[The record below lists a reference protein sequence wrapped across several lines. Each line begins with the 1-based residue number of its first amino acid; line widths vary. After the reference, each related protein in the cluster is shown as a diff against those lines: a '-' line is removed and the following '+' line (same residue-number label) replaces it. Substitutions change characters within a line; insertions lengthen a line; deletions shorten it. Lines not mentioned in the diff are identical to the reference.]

1 MRLFLAAL
9 LLSVLTLR
17 AQEAP
22 PVPPPAPEQFMTD
35 YAQLMLA
42 GDREALIRLYATDGT
57 LVLGDGFDDYTPLEL
72 TADIYRNHWDAP
84 TAFAWRDL
92 HYRRLHPQVVAVTG
106 GFDWTN
112 PQFPHG
118 ARFNYHALLVL
129 EDNRWRIRSE
139 TEFLVSEGVDVG
151 SALSPTSGREVG
163 PRADPTKTACVFC
176 DIVAGKRQQEGV
188 VYRDDQVVAFL
199 SIGPRN
205 PGHVLIV
212 PVAHAEDFLEVP
224 AGTMHAMTDVAK
236 QIAEAIKR
244 TDLKMEGFQLQMST
258 GKAAGQAVFHAHMHV
273 IPRFAAEAPAK
284 TPEERVGMD
293 VLAPVAAKIRA
304 ALENLNGGSA
314 LAPTSAHEVAASGNP
329 TFELPP
335 INTEVPLDRI
345 REICTHYGLHA
356 LWRKIEKDP
365 PTRPFKSDGC
375 TGWFDD
381 WRGVSLYPAGF
392 LHDLKYW
399 AGYPGEDVER
409 LVADAELMMDVA
421 RLLKSTTMAETMFH
435 GVRIGGNEQFKA
447 SFSWGFG
454 RAKP

>member
-9 LLSVLTLR
+9 LLGFISLS

-22 PVPPPAPEQFMTD
+22 LPPPPAPEQFMAD
-35 YAQLMLA
+35 YGRLMLA
-42 GDREALIRLYATDGT
+42 GNREALIRLYATNGT
-57 LVLGDGFDDYTPLEL
+57 LVLSDGLDDVAAPDQVAE
-72 TADIYRNHWDAP
+72 IYRGHWVAP

-92 HYRRLHPQVVAVTG
+92 VYRQLSASVVLVSG
-106 GFDWTN
+106 GFDWTS
-112 PQFPHG
+112 PEFPKG
-118 ARFNYHALLVL
+118 ARFTYSVILVL
-129 EDNRWRIRSE
+129 EDNKWRIRSE
-139 TEFLVSEGVDVG
+139 TEFLESEEEAGLAV
-151 SALSPTSGREVG
+151 PTSRG
-163 PRADPTKTACVFC
+163 ADRVSAPPQATPCVFC
-176 DIVAGKRQQEGV
+176 EIVAGKRQQEGL

-212 PVAHAEDFLEVP
+212 PVAHAKDFTEVP
-224 AGTMHAMTDVAK
+224 DATMHAMTDLAQKLVRAMR
-236 QIAEAIKR
+236 R
-244 TDLKMEGFQLQMST
+244 TDLKMDGFQLQMSN
-258 GKAAGQAVFHAHMHV
+258 GKAAGQSVFHAHLHI
-273 IPRFAAEAPAK
+273 IPRFEGELPAK
-284 TPEERVGMD
+284 VPEDRVGMD

-304 ALENLNGGSA
+304 ALDAGRTTLAGGQKTDKA
-314 LAPTSAHEVAASGNP
+314 
-329 TFELPP
+329 FELPP
-335 INTEVPLDRI
+335 INTEVPLERI
-345 REICTHYGLHA
+345 KEICAHYGLHD

-365 PTRPFKSDGC
+365 PARPFKSDGC

-409 LVADAELMMDVA
+409 LVADAELMTDVA

-435 GVRIGGNEQFKA
+435 GVRVGGNEQLKQ

-454 RAKP
+454 RAK